1 MGSSAEVANST
12 STSTG
17 NEAKNHGNVP
27 VGNEIKSTEKI
38 QGEKRSHDNSENS
51 EIPSK
56 ISRKELNNLPTRQYL
71 DATVVPIL
79 LEALAQVAKERPK
92 EPIDYLITYLQNH
105 KSEHNNQV
113 TD

>member
-1 MGSSAEVANST
+1 MF
-12 STSTG
+12 
-17 NEAKNHGNVP
+17 
-27 VGNEIKSTEKI
+27 
-38 QGEKRSHDNSENS
+38 SENS

-105 KSEHNNQV
+105 KNEHNNQV
-113 TD
+113 MD